1 MARFDALDV
10 GEMVL
15 DDLDEVLAVDAR
27 SLKSAWTRRHF
38 LVELES
44 PLSAAYVARSARHRD
59 GALLGFAV
67 VRVVADE
74 CEVLTIAVDPRA
86 RRRGV
91 GRALLER
98 ALGDARHRGARR
110 AHLEVRAG
118 NRAAIG
124 LYTLLGFGERGL
136 RARYYANPTE
146 DALLMTA
153 DLGELAALG
162 P

>member
-1 MARFDALDV
+1 MARFDDLDV

-15 DDLDEVLAVDAR
+15 DDVEEVLAIDAR
-27 SLKSAWTRRHF
+27 ALRSAWSRAHF

-44 PLSAAYVARSARHRD
+44 PLGAAYVARSPRHRH

-74 CEVLTIAVDPRA
+74 CEVLTIAVDPKA

-98 ALGDARHRGARR
+98 ALADAFRRGARR

-118 NRAAIG
+118 NRAAIA

-136 RARYYANPTE
+136 RARYYVNPTE

-153 DLGELAALG
+153 EVCAPDCARD
-162 P
+162 

>member
-1 MARFDALDV
+1 MARYDALDV

-27 SLKSAWTRRHF
+27 ALKSSWSRAHF

-44 PLSAAYVARSARHRD
+44 PLGAAYVARSPRHRD

-74 CEVLTIAVDPRA
+74 CEVLTVAVDPKA

-98 ALGDARHRGARR
+98 ALGDAQRRGATR

-118 NRAAIG
+118 NRAAIA
-124 LYTLLGFGERGL
+124 LYALLGFGERGL
-136 RARYYANPTE
+136 RARYYVNPTE

-153 DLGELAALG
+153 DLARPEVEAT
-162 P
+162 

>member
-1 MARFDALDV
+1 MARFDDLDV

-15 DDLDEVLAVDAR
+15 GDLDEVLDVDTR
-27 SLKSAWTRRHF
+27 SLRSSWTRPHF

-44 PLSAAYVARSARHRD
+44 PLGAAYVARSPRHRG
-59 GALLGFAV
+59 GALLGFVV
-67 VRVVADE
+67 VRVIADE

-91 GRALLER
+91 GRAMLER
-98 ALGDARHRGARR
+98 ALADAHRRGARR

-118 NRAAIG
+118 NRAAIA

-136 RARYYANPTE
+136 RPRYYANPPE

-153 DLGELAALG
+153 ELAFSG
-162 P
+162 QT